1 MAIARSTN
9 FRAEFVHDLP
19 FYQRM
24 FRASGFAEE
33 AAKAEAGAGGASLSD
48 STVAGAIQDYC

>member
-9 FRAEFVHDLP
+9 SGPNLFTTFP